1 MNQIKVDKLL
11 LKLIENRISEEESKE
26 LLDWLESEENLDYF
40 NEFVEIN
47 HYINAKKSFEHSDEL
62 LDQIKNTRTKPN
74 YFKVFKYAAV
84 IIGLAVA
91 TFVFKDRM
99 LTSKEP
105 STPVAP
111 TIVNNKIQPGK
122 NTAVL
127 TLEDG
132 ENVTLGKGADYN
144 TQNVSAKED
153 QVVYTP
159 KEDNMQEVAY
169 NYLTVPRGGQF
180 SLTLSDGTIVW
191 LNSESKLK
199 YPVHFIKGKSRVV
212 HLVYG
217 EAYFDVSSSTEHQG
231 MDFKVFHKKQ
241 EIQVLGTQF
250 NIKAYKDEHDVFTTL
265 VEGKVAVK
273 HEEKT
278 LKIIPGEQ
286 SRLDTTTGAITVS
299 EVDVL
304 SETSW
309 KRGVFSFKKK
319 PLKDIMKTLS
329 RWYDMEVVFENKSL
343 EDKKFKGVLRKNQSI
358 EDVLSVIMS
367 SSLDSYEIKDK
378 TVILK

>member
-1 MNQIKVDKLL
+1 MNQTKVDKLL
-11 LKLIENRISEEESKE
+11 LKLIENRISEEESEE
-26 LLDWLESEENLDYF
+26 LLDWLKSEENLKYF
-40 NEFVEIN
+40 NDFVEIN
-47 HYINAKKSFEHSDEL
+47 HYVNAKKTFAHNDEL
-62 LDQIKNTRTKPN
+62 FDQIKKTGNRHKYRTIL
-74 YFKVFKYAAV
+74 KYAAV
-84 IIGLAVA
+84 IAGLIVA
-91 TFVFKDRM
+91 AYIFKDKVFIPEGP
-99 LTSKEP
+99 T
-105 STPVAP
+105 TPI
-111 TIVNNKIQPGK
+111 IVNNEIEPGQ

-132 ENVTLGKGADYN
+132 ENVTLGKDANYK
-144 TQNVSAKED
+144 TQNLSAKED
-153 QVVYTP
+153 QIVYSP
-159 KEDNMQEVAY
+159 KENSTKAVQY

-180 SLTLSDGTIVW
+180 SLTLSDGTVVW

-199 YPVHFIKGKSRVV
+199 YPVNFVEGESRAV

-231 MDFKVFHKKQ
+231 ADFKVYYEKQ

-250 NIKAYKDEHDVFTTL
+250 NIKAYKDEPDVLTTL

-273 HEEKT
+273 HEEQT
-278 LKIIPGEQ
+278 LGIVPGEQ
-286 SRLDTTTGAITVS
+286 SRLNTKTGAIAVS
-299 EVDVL
+299 EVDVF

-329 RWYDMEVVFENKSL
+329 RWYDMEVVFEKKSL
-343 EDKKFKGVLRKNQSI
+343 ENKKFKGVLRKNQSI

-367 SSLDSYEIKDK
+367 SSLDSYEIKNK